1 MTKDDFDALYRI
13 MYDPR
18 AMEAAYVTPF
28 SPEEVLAWLRRH
40 LKRYESPGFSL
51 WAVILKQSGER
62 IGRCGLTLQDRNG
75 REILEVGYL
84 FNRAFWHRGFATEA
98 AHACMDYAFTQLNA
112 DAVYS
117 LVRESYTA
125 SQAVALRNGMRVID
139 RCTKTF
145 RNVDMDFLLF
155 CLKRS
160 PM

>member
-1 MTKDDFDALYRI
+1 
-13 MYDPR
+13 
-18 AMEAAYVTPF
+18 
-28 SPEEVLAWLRRH
+28 
-40 LKRYESPGFSL
+40 
-51 WAVILKQSGER
+51 
-62 IGRCGLTLQDRNG
+62 LQDRNG
-75 REILEVGYL
+75 WEILEVDCL
-84 FNRAFWHRGFATEA
+84 FDRGFATEA

-117 LVRESYTA
+117 LIRESHTA